1 MGRSAEKP
9 REGGTSRDFSQVD
22 VRFRKMESSDLDEV
36 LRIERASFS
45 HPWSARFFL
54 EELRVP
60 CARSLVAIAGE
71 KIIGYVIYWL
81 LTDSVDVHNL
91 AVHPEWRRRGIGRS
105 LLMAVIED
113 ARGGSLKRVT
123 LEVRKSNEAAQKLY
137 HSLGFATRGVRRGY
151 YSDNGED
158 ALIMVLDLE
167 ANQKSKPLV

>member
-9 REGGTSRDFSQVD
+9 HEGEAPRDFSELD
-22 VRFRKMESSDLDEV
+22 IRFRKMESSDLDEV
-36 LRIERASFS
+36 LSIERASFS

-60 CARSLVAIAGE
+60 CARSLLAIAGD
-71 KIIGYVIYWL
+71 KIVGYIIYWL
-81 LTDSVDVHNL
+81 LSDSLDVHNL
-91 AVHPEWRRRGIGRS
+91 AVHPECRRRGIGRS

-113 ARGGSLKRVT
+113 AKCGALKRIT

-137 HSLGFATRGVRRGY
+137 RSLGFATRGVRRGY

-158 ALIMVLDLE
+158 ALIMVLDVE
-167 ANQKSKPLV
+167 PS